1 MGKNEKQNENQK
13 QNEEL
18 NEEVKDTAQQT
29 EAEPKE
35 EAKEPTLEEQ
45 LADMRSQML
54 RTAAEY
60 DNFRKRSAKE
70 KEQTYSNAKGNVI
83 SELLP
88 VIDNLER
95 ALLQETEDYEALKKG
110 VQMTMDG
117 LMATLNKL
125 GVEAY
130 GENGDAFD
138 PNYHNAVMHIEDEEL
153 GENVIVEVFQKGYKI
168 NDRVIRPAMV
178 KTAN

>member
-1 MGKNEKQNENQK
+1 MSK
-13 QNEEL
+13 
-18 NEEVKDTAQQT
+18 KDAK
-29 EAEPKE
+29 KE
-35 EAKEPTLEEQ
+35 ETKEKKTAEKAQDEEKAEEKKTEKKEPTVEDELKDTKEQ
-45 LADMRSQML
+45 LL

-60 DNFRKRSAKE
+60 ANFRARSAKE

-83 SELLP
+83 AELLP

-95 ALLQETEDYEALKKG
+95 ALSQENSDYESLKKG

-117 LMATLNKL
+117 LKASLEKL

-130 GENGDAFD
+130 GESGEAFD
-138 PNYHNAVMHIEDEEL
+138 PNYHNAVMHIEDESL
-153 GENVIVEVFQKGYKI
+153 GENVITDVFQKGYKI
-168 NDRVIRPAMV
+168 NDRIIRPAMV

>member
-1 MGKNEKQNENQK
+1 MSK
-13 QNEEL
+13 
-18 NEEVKDTAQQT
+18 KDAR
-29 EAEPKE
+29 KE
-35 EAKEPTLEEQ
+35 ETKEKKTAEKAQDEEKAEEKKTEKKEPTVEDELKDTKEQ
-45 LADMRSQML
+45 LL

-60 DNFRKRSAKE
+60 ANFRARSAKE

-83 SELLP
+83 AELLP

-95 ALLQETEDYEALKKG
+95 ALSQENSDYESLKKG

-117 LMATLNKL
+117 LKASLEKL

-130 GENGDAFD
+130 GESGEAFD
-138 PNYHNAVMHIEDEEL
+138 PNYHNAVMHIEDESL
-153 GENVIVEVFQKGYKI
+153 GENVITDVFQKGYKI
-168 NDRVIRPAMV
+168 NDRIIRPAMV